1 MATGGGGGWRGVD
14 RVNEFLLTQNPNLKK
29 NIYFFGGVGLGGVGW
44 VCVGGGGRQIDRQ
57 RGPNQFAPSTTS
69 KLGA

>member
-1 MATGGGGGWRGVD
+1 MD

-44 VCVGGGGRQIDRQ
+44 VCVGGGG
-57 RGPNQFAPSTTS
+57 
-69 KLGA
+69 